1 MKFFVDANILVYV
14 VKHQYPEFEICSRLL
29 SLQGN
34 QNFEVFTS
42 PLCLAI
48 AFYFAEKKSGS
59 KEAFKKIK
67 ILADRLSITHCGS
80 QETRLAAG
88 LKSCTD
94 FEDALQYQSAIGSG
108 CKAIVTYDSQ
118 DFYFSN
124 IPVLEPMEF
133 FRQFVFD
140 LKK

>member
-1 MKFFVDANILVYV
+1 L
-14 VKHQYPEFEICSRLL
+14 HGS
-29 SLQGN
+29 

-59 KEAFKKIK
+59 REAFKKIK
-67 ILADRLSITHCGS
+67 ILADRLSITHAGPE
-80 QETRLAAG
+80 ETRLAAN

-108 CKAIVTYDSQ
+108 CRALVTYDSQ
-118 DFYFSN
+118 DFYFAN
-124 IPVLEPMEF
+124 IPVLEPMAF
-133 FRQFVFD
+133 FRQFVFNS
-140 LKK
+140 KR